1 MIQATG
7 LVKCFGDFTALSE
20 LTTQIQKGSIYGLV
34 GSNGSGKST
43 FLRLIAGVYI
53 PDGGTL
59 QMGRPFMR
67 ISRSNSGFF
76 SWRTTSISCRRAV

>member
-34 GSNGSGKST
+34 GSNGS
-43 FLRLIAGVYI
+43 RCLIFTALLI
-53 PDGGTL
+53 
-59 QMGRPFMR
+59 
-67 ISRSNSGFF
+67 I
-76 SWRTTSISCRRAV
+76 A